1 MDIFTETGGAMPDP
15 RLVKLAEVLVNFST
29 QVKQGDW
36 VHITAGRQAV
46 PLAKEVMARVLGAG
60 GRPSVN
66 LECDELGEVYQKHAS
81 DDQLAWISPVDDL
94 IIEQCDVW
102 IIIEAPEN
110 TRVMS
115 AIPPEKQQARNKAY
129 TGWVE
134 TYMKRSAS
142 GKLRWVMTNY
152 PCLALAQDAE
162 MSLSDY
168 QDFVFQAT
176 FCDQEDP
183 IERWKE
189 LRKNQEKLVKWMDGK
204 KKVEIKGANADVSFS
219 IEGRPFINSF
229 GDQNMPSG
237 EVFTSPV
244 EDSVQGWVRFS
255 YPAVYL
261 GREVEGVR
269 VEFEGGKVIKASAEK
284 NEDFL
289 LAMLDTDDGARVLGE
304 FGIGTNYGITRFTKD
319 ILYDEKIGG
328 SFHLAL
334 GGGFP
339 EAGGAN
345 QSSIHWDLITDAR
358 QDTEI
363 RVDGALFY
371 KDGEFKV

>member
-1 MDIFTETGGAMPDP
+1 MPDA
-15 RLVKLAEVLVNFST
+15 RIAKLADVLVTFST
-29 QVKQGDW
+29 RVKQGDW
-36 VHITAGRQAV
+36 VHISAGRQAV
-46 PLAKEVMARVLGAG
+46 PLAKEVMARVLKAG
-60 GRPSVN
+60 GRPSIN
-66 LECDELGEVYQKHAS
+66 LECDELSEVYQKHANG
-81 DDQLAWISPVDDL
+81 DQLAWISPVDTL

-102 IIIEAPEN
+102 IILEAPEN
-110 TRVMS
+110 TRVMN

-129 TGWVE
+129 SGWVE
-134 TYMKRSAS
+134 TYMNRSAS
-142 GKLRWVMTNY
+142 GDLRWVMTNY

-162 MSLSDY
+162 MSLSDF

-176 FCDQEDP
+176 FCDQDDP
-183 IERWKE
+183 IGRWEE
-189 LRKNQEKLVKWMDGK
+189 LRENQERLIEWLAGK
-204 KKVEIKGANADVSFS
+204 KQVEIKGANADLTFS
-219 IEGRPFINSF
+219 IDGREFINSY

-269 VEFEGGKVIKASAEK
+269 LEFERGRVTQATAEK
-284 NEDFL
+284 NEAFL
-289 LAMLDTDDGARVLGE
+289 ISMLDTDDGSRVLGE
-304 FGIGTNYGITRFTKD
+304 FGIGTNYGINRFTKD

-339 EAGGAN
+339 EAGAAN

-363 RVDGALFY
+363 KVDGDLFY
-371 KDGEFKV
+371 KNGKFQV

>member
-1 MDIFTETGGAMPDP
+1 MPDP
-15 RLVKLAEVLVNFST
+15 RLVRLAEVLVDFST
-29 QVKQGDW
+29 RVKTGDW

-46 PLAKEVMARVLGAG
+46 PLAKEIMARVLKAG
-60 GRPSVN
+60 GRPSIN

-102 IIIEAPEN
+102 IILEAPEN
-110 TRVMS
+110 TRIMS
-115 AIPPEKQQARNKAY
+115 AIPPEKQQARNQAY
-129 TGWVE
+129 SGWVE
-134 TYMKRSAS
+134 TYMNRSAS
-142 GKLRWVMTNY
+142 GELRWVMTNY

-176 FCDQEDP
+176 FCDQDDP
-183 IERWKE
+183 IARWEEIKLTQER
-189 LRKNQEKLVKWMDGK
+189 LVEWLDGK
-204 KKVEIKGANADVSFS
+204 KKIGIKGDNADLTFS
-219 IEGRPFINSF
+219 IEGRKFINSF

-237 EVFTSPV
+237 EVFTCPV
-244 EDSVQGWVRFS
+244 EDSVHGWVKFT

-269 VEFEGGKVIKASAEK
+269 LEFEDGKVTQASAEK

-289 LAMLDTDDGARVLGE
+289 ISMLDTDGGSRVLGE

-334 GGGFP
+334 GGGYP
-339 EAGGAN
+339 EAGGEN
-345 QSSIHWDLITDAR
+345 HSSIHWDLITDAR
-358 QDTEI
+358 QETEI
-363 RVDGALFY
+363 RVDGEMFY
-371 KDGEFKV
+371 KNGEFQV